1 MKMNPTLLGF
11 FKKELIQT
19 LRDPRM
25 RIMLFVM
32 PIIQMTVFGVAISTE
47 TRNIKL
53 AAQYEPNDT
62 ITRRVVERCYS
73 SKWFIPAKGLR
84 GADPFR
90 WIQSGQA
97 DAVLVAPEKGVTRAV
112 GRALQPGSGQ
122 GGANLQLLID
132 SSNITKAEA
141 IESYTQA
148 TLNQVLG
155 EAFPDTKLNPP
166 VRFVVRYL
174 YNPEMVTSVFMVPSV
189 LCMILL
195 MVTMILSSSSMARE
209 KEMGTLETL
218 LSSPATTTEIM
229 LGKSLPFVLLGMIE
243 FPVVISVAVFGFGV
257 PMRGSFLVLM
267 ACALI
272 FMCNAVALG
281 ILLSTFVKNLQQ
293 SAMAG
298 FLFIF
303 PAIQLSGVL
312 YPVENMPWLLKYCAY
327 FDPIMYFVNL
337 LRNIMLKGGDFQV
350 VAFNAGAL
358 VVMAFFAIGI
368 ASKRFHQTLN

>member
-1 MKMNPTLLGF
+1 MKMNTTVMGF
-11 FKKELIQT
+11 FKKELVQT

-32 PIIQMTVFGVAISTE
+32 PIIQMTLFGIAISTE

-53 AAQYEPNDT
+53 AAVYKPNDFLM
-62 ITRRVVERCYS
+62 RRIVERCYS
-73 SKWFIPAKGLR
+73 SQWFIPAKIGDMND
-84 GADPFR
+84 AFR
-90 WIQSGQA
+90 MVQSGKA
-97 DAVLVAPEKGVTRAV
+97 DVVLIAPEKGLTRAV
-112 GRALQPGSGQ
+112 GR
-122 GGANLQLLID
+122 GGADVQLLID

-141 IESYTQA
+141 VESYTQA
-148 TLNQVLG
+148 ILTQVLG
-155 EAFPDTKLNPP
+155 EAFPEKNQNPP

-195 MVTMILSSSSMARE
+195 MVTLILSSSSMARE
-209 KEMGTLETL
+209 KESGTLETL
-218 LSSPATTTEIM
+218 LSSPATTTEIL
-229 LGKSLPFVLLGMIE
+229 LGKSLPYVALGMAE
-243 FPVVISVAVFGFGV
+243 FPLVIAVAVYGFGV
-257 PMRGSFLVLM
+257 PMRGSFWVLLF
-267 ACALI
+267 CALI

-327 FDPIMYFVNL
+327 LDPIMYFVNL
-337 LRNIMLKGGDFQV
+337 LRNIMLKGGNLQV
-350 VAFNAGAL
+350 VVVNAGAL

-368 ASKRFHQTLN
+368 ASRRFHQTLN

>member
-1 MKMNPTLLGF
+1 MGF
-11 FKKELIQT
+11 FKKELVQT

-25 RIMLFVM
+25 RIMLFVV
-32 PIIQMTVFGVAISTE
+32 PILQMTVFGVAISTE

-53 AAQYEPNDT
+53 AAVYKPNDFLM
-62 ITRRVVERCYS
+62 RRVVERCYS
-73 SKWFIPAKGLR
+73 SKWFVPAKTGGEL
-84 GADPFR
+84 DTFR
-90 WIQSGQA
+90 MIQSGKA
-97 DAVLVAPEKGVTRAV
+97 DVVLVAPEKGLTRAV
-112 GRALQPGSGQ
+112 GRALRPGSGQ
-122 GGANLQLLID
+122 GVGNLQLLID

-141 IESYTQA
+141 IEGYTQA
-148 TLNQVLG
+148 TLSQVLG
-155 EAFPDTKLNPP
+155 EAFPEKMQNPP

-195 MVTMILSSSSMARE
+195 MVTMILSSASMARE

-229 LGKSLPFVLLGMIE
+229 LGKSLPFVALGIAD
-243 FPVVISVAVFGFGV
+243 FPLVIAVAIFGFGV
-257 PMRGSFLVLM
+257 PMRGSFWLLM
-267 ACALI
+267 FCALI

-312 YPVENMPWLLKYCAY
+312 YPVENMPWLLKYFAY
-327 FDPIMYFVNL
+327 LDPIMYFVNL
-337 LRNIMLKGGDFQV
+337 MRNIMLKGGDFQV
-350 VAFNAGAL
+350 VAVNAGAL
-358 VVMAFFAIGI
+358 VVMGTFAIAI

>member
-1 MKMNPTLLGF
+1 MKLNPTVMGF
-11 FKKELIQT
+11 FKKELVQT
-19 LRDPRM
+19 LRDKRM

-32 PIIQMTVFGVAISTE
+32 PIIQMTIFGVAISTE

-53 AAQYEPNDT
+53 AAQYKPNDT
-62 ITRRVVERCYS
+62 LMRRVVERCYS
-73 SKWFIPAKGLR
+73 SQWFIPAKSVEGN
-84 GADPFR
+84 DPFT
-90 WIQSGQA
+90 WIQSGKA
-97 DAVLVAPEKGVTRAV
+97 DVVLIAPEKGLTHAV
-112 GRALQPGSGQ
+112 GR
-122 GGANLQLLID
+122 GGADLQLLVD

-148 TLNQVLG
+148 TLNQVMG
-155 EAFPDTKLNPP
+155 EAFPEKNQGPP
-166 VRFVVRYL
+166 IRFVVRYL
-174 YNPEMVTSVFMVPSV
+174 YNPEMKTSVFMVPSV

-218 LSSPATTTEIM
+218 LSSPATTTEIL
-229 LGKSLPFVLLGMIE
+229 LGKSLPYVALGMVD
-243 FPVVISVAVFGFGV
+243 FPLVIAVAVFGFGV
-257 PMRGSFLVLM
+257 PMRGSLWVLM
-267 ACALI
+267 FCALI
-272 FMCNAVALG
+272 FMCNTVALG

-293 SAMAG
+293 SSMAG

-327 FDPIMYFVNL
+327 LDPIMYFVNL
-337 LRNIMLKGGDFQV
+337 MRNIMLKGGDLQV

-358 VVMAFFAIGI
+358 VVMGALAIWI